1 MARRP
6 KEEGDNHFLN
16 ALQRKNAEEFAQA
29 KGELFSMGVKVPDT
43 QYSSLAVAAA
53 RGSVLGA
60 AGDSI
65 MNDETNHNKRAA
77 DHEAND
83 GDRDRALVHVDDA
96 NIMDGQNSSF
106 DSREMDASVG
116 DDN

>member
-1 MARRP
+1 
-6 KEEGDNHFLN
+6 
-16 ALQRKNAEEFAQA
+16 
-29 KGELFSMGVKVPDT
+29 MGVKVPDT
-43 QYSSLAVAAA
+43 PYSSLAAAAA

-83 GDRDRALVHVDDA
+83 GERDRTLVHVDDTN

-106 DSREMDASVG
+106 DSREMDDSVG
-116 DDN
+116 ANP